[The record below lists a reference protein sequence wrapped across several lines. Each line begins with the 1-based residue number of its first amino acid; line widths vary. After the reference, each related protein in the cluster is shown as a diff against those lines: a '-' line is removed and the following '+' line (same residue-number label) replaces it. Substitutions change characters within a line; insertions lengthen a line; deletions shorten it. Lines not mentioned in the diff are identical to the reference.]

1 MAEIEQLIKQVEEKL
16 SSSDRDI
23 LECLKKARIIAMY
36 YNDLN
41 IHL

>member
-16 SSSDRDI
+16 SSSDTDI
-23 LECLKKARIIAMY
+23 LECLKKARIIAKY

-41 IHL
+41 IHF